1 VNLPPGLSYA
11 ATNPATI
18 QITGAPTAA
27 APYSYTVKVTDST
40 LPTAQTAT
48 QTFTGTIAPAV
59 AIPTISS
66 VIGAGQSVPLVTQLT
81 TDGLF
86 TVLGSNF
93 APAGVTHALSGSDL
107 VNNALPTN
115 MVSTCVQIGNALAP
129 LLYVSSTQINA
140 QATVLPS
147 SGSVQVSVVAN
158 CGTANQLTSQPAT
171 VTVAASAPE
180 FFHYSQPSNGQMLV
194 VAVEASSG
202 AYVGPPGFSIGT
214 FVPAQVGDILTIYGN
229 GFGATSVPVPPG
241 DSASAADST
250 VGTATVT
257 IGGIPATVLYSGW
270 SPGTA
275 GLYQANVVVPQG
287 VQPGNESIVIHVN
300 GGTSPPEAYLTI
312 AAPPQDTSTLQS
324 IVITPSSTNLNVGQT
339 LQLKA
344 TATYADGSTGDITA
358 TALWTSSNVEIASV
372 SSSGS
377 VTAMGPGGASIT
389 AALSGISGT
398 LAVTVAAPSALSES
412 SANVGD
418 TITIAGVYTPGASST
433 TVVFT
438 DGAHYTL
445 SVIPIAVTPNSV
457 SVLVPPY
464 LSSTT
469 GSFAAGSVSV
479 SVVQQPSQG
488 SAVTTGPFTLQIADL
503 PEIAV
508 SPGLITLNALTQ
520 LSQASGTANQ
530 LWYSMAKM
538 SSNVNAIGFNLQ
550 ALQSN
555 LATAQGVIQA
565 LTSGTVSQVTI
576 GQIGGQNVYLDMS
589 SLTVL
594 DRLLFAY
601 VVGSGNQSSTFAEA
615 RTFRAQDSGDDPS
628 DALDQFVGGFSGML
642 TTELPQSIRNIASNN
657 RSLISILTGL
667 FVLANA
673 PAEGAV
679 AAAAVTGAVAW
690 SATTFVSASIC
701 ATLEGAGAEIA
712 DSRPPDVSDFTNTMG
727 ILYDG
732 LKDITTGG
740 LVDAFTDASGE
751 LGQAVN
757 GIFQVVSG
765 VTALIDP
772 TAPASVASEAVNGA
786 PLFTG
791 NPVPYITALSPS
803 SLPQNSA
810 GQTLELL
817 GVGFIQGSQ
826 GSVVTFNGVAHAV
839 TYLSPTLLTVE
850 LSETDLATAGTYA
863 IVATNPTPQGGASN
877 VVQFAV
883 GNPVPAISSLWPS
896 SLPPGSPPQSLSIN
910 GTGFVSDSTVTLNG
924 ITHVPINGSSTQLT
938 IELSAGDLAN
948 AGTALV
954 VVTNS
959 PPGGGASNTVG
970 FIIAQT
976 IQYSGT
982 WSGTSIWI
990 PPAAGAFPIAFGLTL
1005 HADHTVTGNM
1015 TYYYTDQVSGSWT
1028 GADPTSAA
1036 IRLQGSVYGGPDEV
1050 NGVLTSG
1057 GTVFSGQWK
1066 VVDNGSG
1073 SSSVA
1078 NFTATGAIQ

>member
-1 VNLPPGLSYA
+1 
-11 ATNPATI
+11 
-18 QITGAPTAA
+18 
-27 APYSYTVKVTDST
+27 
-40 LPTAQTAT
+40 
-48 QTFTGTIAPAV
+48 
-59 AIPTISS
+59 
-66 VIGAGQSVPLVTQLT
+66 
-81 TDGLF
+81 
-86 TVLGSNF
+86 
-93 APAGVTHALSGSDL
+93 VTHALSGSDL

-158 CGTANQLTSQPAT
+158 CGTANQLTSQPTT
-171 VTVAASAPE
+171 VMVAASAPE
-180 FFHYSQPSNGQMLV
+180 FFHYAQPSNGQNLV

-202 AYVGPPGFSIGT
+202 AYVGPPGFSSGT
-214 FVPAQVGDILTIYGN
+214 FVPAQAGDVLTIYGT
-229 GFGATSVPVPPG
+229 GFGATSIPVPPG

-287 VQPGNESIVIHVN
+287 VQPGNESIVIQVN

-324 IVITPSSTNLNVGQT
+324 IVITPSIANLNVGQT

-358 TALWTSSNVEIASV
+358 TALWTSSNAEIASV

-398 LAVTVAAPSALSES
+398 LAVTVATPSALSES

-464 LSSTT
+464 LSSQT
-469 GSFAAGSVSV
+469 GGFGAGSVSV
-479 SVVQQPSQG
+479 SVIQQAPQG
-488 SAVTTGPFTLQIADL
+488 SAITTGPFALQIADL
-503 PEIAV
+503 PQIAV
-508 SPGLITLNALTQ
+508 APGLITLNAVTQ
-520 LSQASGTANQ
+520 LSLASGTANQ
-530 LWYSMAKM
+530 VWSSMALV
-538 SSNVNAIGFNLQ
+538 SPNVNASGFTLQ
-550 ALQSN
+550 MLQSN
-555 LATAQGVIQA
+555 LATAQGAIQA
-565 LTSGTVSQVTI
+565 LASGAVSQVSI
-576 GQIGGQNVYLDMS
+576 GQIGAQNVYLDVN
-589 SLTVL
+589 SLAVL

-601 VVGSGNQSSTFAEA
+601 VVGSGNQSSTSAEA
-615 RTFRAQDSGDDPS
+615 RKFRAHDSGEDPS
-628 DALDQFVGGFSGML
+628 AFDQFVDGFSGML

-679 AAAAVTGAVAW
+679 AAAAVTGAIAW

-701 ATLEGAGAEIA
+701 ATIEGTGAEIA
-712 DSRPPDVSDFTNTMG
+712 DSRPPDVPDFTNTIG

-732 LKDITTGG
+732 LKDVTTSTF
-740 LVDAFTDASGE
+740 VDTLTEASGE

-765 VTALIDP
+765 ITALINP
-772 TAPASVASEAVNGA
+772 TAPASVASQAVNAA

-791 NPVPYITALSPS
+791 NPVPYITALSPN

-810 GQTLELL
+810 GQTLELI
-817 GVGFIQGSQ
+817 GVGFVQGSQ
-826 GSVVTFNGVAHAV
+826 GSVVTFNGVAHTV
-839 TYLSPTLLTVE
+839 TYLSPTLLTIE
-850 LSETDLATAGTYA
+850 LSETDLATAGTYSVIA
-863 IVATNPTPQGGASN
+863 KNPTPQGGASN
-877 VVQFAV
+877 IVQFAV
-883 GNPVPAISSLWPS
+883 GNPTPAITSLWPS
-896 SLPPGSPPQSLSIN
+896 SVPPGSPPQSLSIT
-910 GTGFVSDSTVTLNG
+910 GTGFLSTSMVTFNG
-924 ITHVPINGSSTQLT
+924 ISRDPMSSSSTQLT
-938 IELSAGDLAN
+938 IQLSATDLAT
-948 AGTALV
+948 AGTFPVAVANQL
-954 VVTNS
+954 
-959 PPGGGASNTVG
+959 PGGGTSNIAALTVVPTSDVVGTWAGTFSWDYPPPRPSVYVSVDISQFASL
-970 FIIAQT
+970 
-976 IQYSGT
+976 SGT
-982 WSGTSIWI
+982 LSFGACNECSGNGGIM
-990 PPAAGAFPIAFGLTL
+990 G
-1005 HADHTVTGNM
+1005 V
-1015 TYYYTDQVSGSWT
+1015 QVSGNQVTLSGLT
-1028 GADPTSAA
+1028 AGADPSASFYQ
-1036 IRLQGSVYGGPDEV
+1036 ITG
-1050 NGVLTSG
+1050 TISG
-1057 GTVFSGQWK
+1057 GTI
-1066 VVDNGSG
+1066 SG
-1073 SSSVA
+1073 SICNYNNSYWGLLCGSLSLKR
-1078 NFTATGAIQ
+1078 Q